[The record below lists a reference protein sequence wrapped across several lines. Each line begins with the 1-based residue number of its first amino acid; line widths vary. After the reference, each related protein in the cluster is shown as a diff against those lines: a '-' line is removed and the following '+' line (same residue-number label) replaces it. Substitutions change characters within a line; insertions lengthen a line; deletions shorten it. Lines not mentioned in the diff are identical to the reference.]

1 MKKVKNFLG
10 KVEEV
15 KAPKRWKSSPDAP
28 PTQLAYVTQPE
39 IDMLVKANIHGSM
52 KGKPNIGPEGIL
64 SLDGLAEEDKAY
76 DDAVDKSGNEA
87 AIDNYFSNT
96 GGGGNDNN
104 STADNIINNVSNYQQ
119 ENNDYTGGDIN
130 QSSNIVVNTTQEE
143 KKGKTAEEIAQ
154 EKAQEAS
161 KFLVNWWDKNNKNK
175 YRTYGD
181 RKNLFGGGVRNTK
194 EKVQAKIADKLN
206 KGYYKIVNGPDG
218 QPLIIHAST
227 GTPVNPY
234 TGGIIDTQSQSAQG
248 GGYQNEMAK
257 ITGVDPENA
266 GVFSREYQT
275 GNGLPVSEMKPEHA
289 LRFLMQKNKGAFEQ
303 FFNMNKEKP
312 GFNPFS
318 FSAIGTAFGSILN
331 KITGPE
337 ALQVGNNLE
346 RAGWGKAV
354 EQPDGSYKIEF
365 TEKGANNW
373 SKTFDW
379 NTTDIAGTSF
389 SNFISPEAV
398 AKDQNKSFLGN
409 FISGSKFNEQPID
422 LTNLINQGGYYQGSE
437 FTGLPPGTF
446 MTPQEEAQLG
456 GSSTM
461 MMPNKNFGALDPNLN
476 PEVPF
481 EPQYGFL
488 PPITALG
495 SDSPLPGTPPS
506 QYPAFTPEGFRI
518 NAYNPS
524 LNLGGSNQGGQ
535 SGQGGQGGQ
544 GGQDDSDTN
553 TQGGLTY
560 NVFGLPV
567 NYDYTGGPERM
578 MLGGGFK
585 RDGQYIGPFNYKNGG
600 IANFRGYGY

>member
-1 MKKVKNFLG
+1 
-10 KVEEV
+10 
-15 KAPKRWKSSPDAP
+15 
-28 PTQLAYVTQPE
+28 
-39 IDMLVKANIHGSM
+39 MLVKANIHGSM
-52 KGKPNIGPEGIL
+52 NGKPNKGPKGII
-64 SLDGLAEEDKAY
+64 SLDGGGSYAY
-76 DDAVDKSGNEA
+76 DTKTDKDKKGASTGASQVQTN
-87 AIDNYFSNT
+87 FNT
-96 GGGGNDNN
+96 GQSGGPAGMTFTESVSNPTIGVTQQEAQQQQQQIQNQTN
-104 STADNIINNVSNYQQ
+104 QINN
-119 ENNDYTGGDIN
+119 
-130 QSSNIVVNTTQEE
+130 TTSPEE

-154 EKAQEAS
+154 EKAQDAS

-257 ITGVDPENA
+257 ITGVDPKNA

-303 FFNMNKEKP
+303 FFNMNKDKT

-354 EQPDGSYKIEF
+354 EQPDGSYKLVL

-422 LTNLINQGGYYQGSE
+422 LSNLVNVGG
-437 FTGLPPGTF
+437 TV
-446 MTPQEEAQLG
+446 
-456 GSSTM
+456 
-461 MMPNKNFGALDPNLN
+461 N
-476 PEVPF
+476 PAN
-481 EPQYGFL
+481 
-488 PPITALG
+488 ITAQSNPLFDPTDPMSPNFNQNIG
-495 SDSPLPGTPPS
+495 NQDFVQPPPLVSPYPFVQQSDLRDSSQIPGTPPS
-506 QYPAFTPEGFRI
+506 QYPAFTPEGFKI

-553 TQGGLTY
+553 TQGNLTY

>member
-1 MKKVKNFLG
+1 MSKKVKNFLG

-52 KGKPNIGPEGIL
+52 KGKPNMGPKGII
-64 SLDGLAEEDKAY
+64 SLDGGGDYAAETKTDKNKKGASTGASQVQATQQDQQNFAAQVASQGGTSAY
-76 DDAVDKSGNEA
+76 ENFQATQEEKNKLQQIRNQA
-87 AIDNYFSNT
+87 NQ
-96 GGGGNDNN
+96 
-104 STADNIINNVSNYQQ
+104 INN
-119 ENNDYTGGDIN
+119 
-130 QSSNIVVNTTQEE
+130 TTPEEE

-234 TGGIIDTQSQSAQG
+234 TGGIIDTQSKSAQG

-257 ITGVDPENA
+257 ITGVDPKNA

-289 LRFLMQKNKGAFEQ
+289 LRFLMSKNKGAFEQ
-303 FFNMNKEKP
+303 FFELNKEKP

-354 EQPDGSYKIEF
+354 QQPDGSYKLVLS
-365 TEKGANNW
+365 EKGANNW

-398 AKDQNKSFLGN
+398 AKDQSKTFLGN

-422 LTNLINQGGYYQGSE
+422 LSNLVNVGG
-437 FTGLPPGTF
+437 TV
-446 MTPQEEAQLG
+446 
-456 GSSTM
+456 
-461 MMPNKNFGALDPNLN
+461 N
-476 PEVPF
+476 PAN
-481 EPQYGFL
+481 
-488 PPITALG
+488 ITAQSNPLFDPTDPMSPNFNQNIG
-495 SDSPLPGTPPS
+495 NQDFVQPPPLVSPYPFVQQSDLRDSSQIPGTPPS

-524 LNLGGSNQGGQ
+524 LNIGGSNQGGQ

-553 TQGGLTY
+553 TQGDLTY

>member
-52 KGKPNIGPEGIL
+52 QGKPNMGPKGII
-64 SLDGLAEEDKAY
+64 SLDGGGSYAAETKTDKNKKGSSTGASQ
-76 DDAVDKSGNEA
+76 VQTTSQSGGPAGMTFTESVSNPNIGVTQQEA
-87 AIDNYFSNT
+87 QQQQQQIQNQTNQ
-96 GGGGNDNN
+96 
-104 STADNIINNVSNYQQ
+104 INN
-119 ENNDYTGGDIN
+119 
-130 QSSNIVVNTTQEE
+130 TTSPEE

-154 EKAQEAS
+154 EKAQDAS

-234 TGGIIDTQSQSAQG
+234 TGGIIDTQSKSAQG

-257 ITGVDPENA
+257 ITVVDPKNA

-303 FFNMNKEKP
+303 FFNMNKDKT

-318 FSAIGTAFGSILN
+318 FSAIGTAFGAILN

-354 EQPDGSYKIEF
+354 EQPDGSYKLVL

-422 LTNLINQGGYYQGSE
+422 LTNLINVGG
-437 FTGLPPGTF
+437 TV
-446 MTPQEEAQLG
+446 
-456 GSSTM
+456 
-461 MMPNKNFGALDPNLN
+461 N
-476 PEVPF
+476 PAN
-481 EPQYGFL
+481 
-488 PPITALG
+488 ITAQSNPLFDPTDPMSPNFNQNIG
-495 SDSPLPGTPPS
+495 NQDFVQPPPLVSPYPFVQQSDLRDSSQIPGTPPS
-506 QYPAFTPEGFRI
+506 QYPAFTPEGFKI

-553 TQGGLTY
+553 TQGNLTY

>member
-1 MKKVKNFLG
+1 MSKKVKNFLG

-52 KGKPNIGPEGIL
+52 KGKPNMGPKGII
-64 SLDGLAEEDKAY
+64 SLDGGGDYAAETKTDKNKKGASTGASQVQATQQDQQNFAAQVASQGGTSAY
-76 DDAVDKSGNEA
+76 ENFQATQEEKNKLQQIRNQA
-87 AIDNYFSNT
+87 NQ
-96 GGGGNDNN
+96 
-104 STADNIINNVSNYQQ
+104 INN
-119 ENNDYTGGDIN
+119 
-130 QSSNIVVNTTQEE
+130 TTPEEE

-234 TGGIIDTQSQSAQG
+234 TGGIIDTQSESAQG

-257 ITGVDPENA
+257 ITGVDPKNA

-289 LRFLMQKNKGAFEQ
+289 LRFLMSKNKGAFEQ
-303 FFNMNKEKP
+303 FFELNKEKP

-354 EQPDGSYKIEF
+354 QQPDGSYKLVLS
-365 TEKGANNW
+365 EKGANNW

-398 AKDQNKSFLGN
+398 AKDQSKTFLGN

-422 LTNLINQGGYYQGSE
+422 LSNLVNVGG
-437 FTGLPPGTF
+437 TV
-446 MTPQEEAQLG
+446 
-456 GSSTM
+456 
-461 MMPNKNFGALDPNLN
+461 N
-476 PEVPF
+476 PAN
-481 EPQYGFL
+481 
-488 PPITALG
+488 ITAQSNPLFDPTDPMSPNFNQNIG
-495 SDSPLPGTPPS
+495 NQDFVQPPPLVSPYPFVQQSDLRDSSQIPGTPPS

-553 TQGGLTY
+553 TQGDLTY

>member
-1 MKKVKNFLG
+1 MSKKVKNFLG

-52 KGKPNIGPEGIL
+52 KGKPNMGPKGII
-64 SLDGLAEEDKAY
+64 SLDGGGDYAAETKTDKNKKGASTGASQVQATQQDQQNFAAQVASQGGTSAY
-76 DDAVDKSGNEA
+76 ENFQATQEEKNKLQQIRNQA
-87 AIDNYFSNT
+87 NQ
-96 GGGGNDNN
+96 
-104 STADNIINNVSNYQQ
+104 INN
-119 ENNDYTGGDIN
+119 
-130 QSSNIVVNTTQEE
+130 TTPEEE

-234 TGGIIDTQSQSAQG
+234 TGGIIDTQSESAQG

-257 ITGVDPENA
+257 ITGVDPKNA

-289 LRFLMQKNKGAFEQ
+289 LRFLMSKNKGAFEQ
-303 FFNMNKEKP
+303 FFELNKEKP

-354 EQPDGSYKIEF
+354 QQPDGSYKLVLS
-365 TEKGANNW
+365 EKGANNW

-398 AKDQNKSFLGN
+398 AKDQSKTFLGN
-409 FISGSKFNEQPID
+409 FVSGSKFNEQPID
-422 LTNLINQGGYYQGSE
+422 LSNLVNVGG
-437 FTGLPPGTF
+437 TV
-446 MTPQEEAQLG
+446 
-456 GSSTM
+456 
-461 MMPNKNFGALDPNLN
+461 N
-476 PEVPF
+476 PAN
-481 EPQYGFL
+481 
-488 PPITALG
+488 ITAQSNPLFDPTDPMSPNFNQNIG
-495 SDSPLPGTPPS
+495 NQDFVQPPPLVSPYPFVQQSDLRDSSQIPGTPPS

-553 TQGGLTY
+553 TQGDLTY

>member
-87 AIDNYFSNT
+87 AIDNYFTNT

-104 STADNIINNVSNYQQ
+104 NTADNIINNVSNYQQ

-130 QSSNIVVNTTQEE
+130 QSSNIVVNTTE
-143 KKGKTAEEIAQ
+143 KEREGKTAEEIAQ

-161 KFLVNWWDKNNKNK
+161 KFLVNWWEKNNKNK

-181 RKNLFGGGVRNTK
+181 RKNLFGGGPRNTK

-257 ITGVDPENA
+257 ITGVDPKNA

-303 FFNMNKEKP
+303 FFNMNKDKT

-354 EQPDGSYKIEF
+354 EQPDGSYKLVL

-422 LTNLINQGGYYQGSE
+422 LSNLVNVGG
-437 FTGLPPGTF
+437 TV
-446 MTPQEEAQLG
+446 
-456 GSSTM
+456 
-461 MMPNKNFGALDPNLN
+461 N
-476 PEVPF
+476 PAN
-481 EPQYGFL
+481 
-488 PPITALG
+488 ITAQSNPLFDPTDPMSPNFNQNIG
-495 SDSPLPGTPPS
+495 NQDFVQPPPLVSPYPFVQQSDLRDSSQIPGTPPS
-506 QYPAFTPEGFRI
+506 QYPAFTPEGFKI

-553 TQGGLTY
+553 TQGNLTY

>member
-1 MKKVKNFLG
+1 MSKKVKNFLG

-52 KGKPNIGPEGIL
+52 KGKPNMGPKGII
-64 SLDGLAEEDKAY
+64 SLDGGGDYAAETKTDKNKKGASTGASQVQATQQDQQNFAAQVASQGGTSAY
-76 DDAVDKSGNEA
+76 ENFQATQEEKNKLQQIRNQA
-87 AIDNYFSNT
+87 NQ
-96 GGGGNDNN
+96 
-104 STADNIINNVSNYQQ
+104 INN
-119 ENNDYTGGDIN
+119 
-130 QSSNIVVNTTQEE
+130 TTPEEE

-234 TGGIIDTQSQSAQG
+234 TGGIIDTQSESAQG

-257 ITGVDPENA
+257 ITGVDPKNA

-289 LRFLMQKNKGAFEQ
+289 LRFLMSKNKGAFEQ
-303 FFNMNKEKP
+303 FFELNKEKP

-354 EQPDGSYKIEF
+354 QQPDGSYKLVLS
-365 TEKGANNW
+365 EKGANNW

-398 AKDQNKSFLGN
+398 AKDQSKTFLGN

-422 LTNLINQGGYYQGSE
+422 LSNLVNVGG
-437 FTGLPPGTF
+437 TV
-446 MTPQEEAQLG
+446 
-456 GSSTM
+456 
-461 MMPNKNFGALDPNLN
+461 N
-476 PEVPF
+476 PAN
-481 EPQYGFL
+481 
-488 PPITALG
+488 ITAQSNPLFDPTDPMSPNFNQNIG
-495 SDSPLPGTPPS
+495 NQDFVQPPPLVSPYPFVQQSDLRDSSQIPGTPPS

-524 LNLGGSNQGGQ
+524 LNIGGSNQGGQ

-553 TQGGLTY
+553 TQGDLTY

-578 MLGGGFK
+578 MIGGGFK